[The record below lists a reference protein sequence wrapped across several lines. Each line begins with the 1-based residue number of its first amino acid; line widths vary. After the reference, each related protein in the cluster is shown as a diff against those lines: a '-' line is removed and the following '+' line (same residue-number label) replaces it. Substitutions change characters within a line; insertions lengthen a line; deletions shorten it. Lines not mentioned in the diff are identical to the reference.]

1 MSQIVLLNLFPAN
14 VTQTREF
21 SADTQHRAVRVTV
34 DPQVVTV
41 WGLVDGAPAVAGRA
55 AVASFDK
62 PQRRRRGLDPDYT
75 VTTTGGEVWEIRKA
89 GGCGCGSKLR
99 SFNPFGGANRVGT

>member
-1 MSQIVLLNLFPAN
+1 MAEVPLLNLFPAN
-14 VTQTREF
+14 VVTPAGER
-21 SADTQHRAVRVTV
+21 RAVRVTV
-34 DPQVVTV
+34 TPASAMVY
-41 WGLVDGAPAVAGRA
+41 GLEGVIPKLVETAEVQ
-55 AVASFDK
+55 SFDR

-75 VTTTGGEVWEIRKA
+75 VTTTDGEVWEIRKA